1 MDSPLFI
8 TNGTEFVSSRV
19 CSVDRPAPVA
29 TDGPFGSIIMT
40 SVSTSVTQAGSMEMY
55 HEAEY
60 YPLGR
65 GVSCMNR
72 EGRKQGDLLRL

>member
-8 TNGTEFVSSRV
+8 TNGTELVPSGV

-29 TDGPFGSIIMT
+29 TDGLFGSII
-40 SVSTSVTQAGSMEMY
+40 SFVSTGTKQAWSIEMY
-55 HEAEY
+55 HQVEN

-65 GVSCMNR
+65 GLSCMNR
-72 EGRKQGDLLRL
+72 ERRKQPKP